1 MTRVFTIT
9 AALIC
14 VCSASLASAQAPAN
28 PMTPNPRCT
37 RRATASFA
45 KPPPALQRFGFV
57 VRATLE
63 QSTWPHHAWMWP
75 LGF

>member
-28 PMTPNPRCT
+28 RMTPNPPLH
-37 RRATASFA
+37 ATCY
-45 KPPPALQRFGFV
+45 G
-57 VRATLE
+57 
-63 QSTWPHHAWMWP
+63 
-75 LGF
+75 